1 MRCYELERMSTIVQE
16 LTFNRYLVDTNII
29 IYTLQGLEEV
39 VKVMERLENDNYT
52 VYYSTIIEAE
62 LFSFHELTQEQRVKI
77 RGLLDIGE
85 IIDVDSEIALKAAEF
100 RSLSRKIYNRKM
112 KLPDAIIAAT
122 AFLYS
127 AVLVTYNSEDFKH
140 LCNHGLH
147 IWNPL
152 ET

>member
-1 MRCYELERMSTIVQE
+1 MTDQE
-16 LTFNRYLVDTNII
+16 PASDKYLVDNNII
-29 IYTLQGLEEV
+29 IYTLKGV
-39 VKVMERLENDNYT
+39 DMIVKAMEKLENDNNEIF
-52 VYYSTIIEAE
+52 YSTIIEAE
-62 LFSFHELTQEQRVKI
+62 LFSFHELTQEQRIKI
-77 RGLLDIGE
+77 RGILDIGE
-85 IIDVDSEIALKAAEF
+85 IIDVDSEVALKAAEL

-127 AVLVTYNSEDFKH
+127 AVLVTCNVDDFKH
-140 LCNHGLH
+140 LRNHGLH

>member
-1 MRCYELERMSTIVQE
+1 MIV
-16 LTFNRYLVDTNII
+16 
-29 IYTLQGLEEV
+29 
-39 VKVMERLENDNYT
+39 KAMEKLENDNNEIF
-52 VYYSTIIEAE
+52 YSTIIEAE
-62 LFSFHELTQEQRVKI
+62 LFSFHELTQEQRIKI
-77 RGLLDIGE
+77 RGILDIGE
-85 IIDVDSEIALKAAEF
+85 IIDVDSEVALKAAEL

-127 AVLVTYNSEDFKH
+127 AVLVTCNVDDFKH
-140 LCNHGLH
+140 LRNHGLH